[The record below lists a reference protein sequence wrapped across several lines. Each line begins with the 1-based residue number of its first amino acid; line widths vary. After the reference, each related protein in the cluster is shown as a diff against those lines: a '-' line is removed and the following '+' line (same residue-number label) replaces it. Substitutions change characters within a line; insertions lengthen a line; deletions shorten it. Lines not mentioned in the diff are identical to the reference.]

1 MHEVMTSSKFRTIP
15 YIVLQQIDI
24 MPAKPA
30 CSSAHSNSG
39 SSSSDT
45 TTYQFRIT
53 GDRFL
58 YHMVRLMVG
67 CLVKVGAGALRL
79 NDVHDALQQSQD
91 AVAYSKGLC
100 APAQGLVLSRVLY
113 PAELDVFTTKHC
125 TELDSGPDDMVLE

>member
-1 MHEVMTSSKFRTIP
+1 
-15 YIVLQQIDI
+15 
-24 MPAKPA
+24 MPGKLAS
-30 CSSAHSNSG
+30 SSAHS
-39 SSSSDT
+39 SSSSSSMSSSSST

-67 CLVKVGAGALRL
+67 CLVKIGTGALSL

-91 AVAYSKGLC
+91 AVAYSKALC

-113 PAELDVFTTKHC
+113 PAELDLFTSSHC
-125 TELDSGPDDMVLE
+125 TELDSGPDDMVL

>member
-1 MHEVMTSSKFRTIP
+1 MLRTFEC
-15 YIVLQQIDI
+15 IVLHQIDI
-24 MPAKPA
+24 MPGKLAS
-30 CSSAHSNSG
+30 SSAHSTSSTSST
-39 SSSSDT
+39 SSSSSSSSNT

-67 CLVKVGAGALRL
+67 CLVKVGAGALSL

-100 APAQGLVLSRVLY
+100 APAQGLVLRRVLY
-113 PAELDVFTTKHC
+113 PAALDVFTSSHC
-125 TELDSGPDDMVLE
+125 TELDSGPDDMVLY